1 MAASSKQ
8 WERADPAF
16 DARDQGF
23 TMVATLSV
31 VALLAIL
38 VTITLSLNL
47 GTSSPPARSTN
58 HSGAT
63 TTTTAPQSVASGATE
78 ATKAAC
84 EANFVIVNSALQ
96 EYRSLNGGDPPAG
109 TAWATNIANG
119 GSLLEAWPS
128 DPSSYTITWNGREL
142 SVIPI
147 RGAPAHG
154 SMGNQTLRT
163 GCYAL

>member
-1 MAASSKQ
+1 MAAGSKQ
-8 WERADPAF
+8 WERADPAV

-47 GTSSPPARSTN
+47 GTSSPPARSTK
-58 HSGAT
+58 HSSAT
-63 TTTTAPQSVASGATE
+63 TTTTAPKSVASGATV
-78 ATKAAC
+78 ATTAAC
-84 EANFVIVNSALQ
+84 EANFLIVNSALQ

-109 TAWATNIANG
+109 TTWATTGTDG

-128 DPSSYTITWNGREL
+128 DPSYTIAWNGREL
-142 SVIPI
+142 SVIPTH
-147 RGAPAHG
+147 GAPAHG
-154 SMGNQTLRT
+154 SLGNQALKT

>member
-1 MAASSKQ
+1 MAASSEQ
-8 WERADPAF
+8 WEQADPAS

-47 GTSSPPARSTN
+47 GTSSPPGRSTN
-58 HSGAT
+58 HSSAT
-63 TTTTAPQSVASGATE
+63 TTTTAPKSVASGATE
-78 ATKAAC
+78 ATTAAC
-84 EANFVIVNSALQ
+84 EANFAIVNSALE
-96 EYRSLNGGDPPAG
+96 EYRSLDGGDPPAG
-109 TAWATNIANG
+109 TAWATYNADG
-119 GSLLEAWPS
+119 GALLETWPS
-128 DPSSYTITWNGREL
+128 DPSSYTIAWNGREL
-142 SVIPI
+142 SVIPA

-154 SMGNQTLRT
+154 SLGNQALKT